1 MDRNFPFNIFF
12 FNAVPALSTFL
23 KMHEANLNMQN
34 VILHLSATCQCLQVC
49 RKGHPLGTGIRR
61 IYSLL
66 VLAHVS

>member
-1 MDRNFPFNIFF
+1 
-12 FNAVPALSTFL
+12 
-23 KMHEANLNMQN
+23 MHEANLNMQN